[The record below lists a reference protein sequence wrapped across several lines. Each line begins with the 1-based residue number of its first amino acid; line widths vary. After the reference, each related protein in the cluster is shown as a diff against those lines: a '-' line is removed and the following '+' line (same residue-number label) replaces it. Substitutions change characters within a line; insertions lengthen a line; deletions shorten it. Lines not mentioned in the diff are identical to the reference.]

1 MEVSAVFYKCTYCVF
16 TLYGRSLFLQFLIN
30 KYSLYVAN
38 LYFAITGSKVN
49 IKKLF
54 EMSAGQ
60 KCCVIGTLFK
70 SMELK
75 PNILKEIS
83 KDVSKAA
90 TFIKLDPYQN
100 AQKVQFFFSIAL
112 FVCASDFKVKTV
124 YPLDGFQCAISR
136 AMPLHKLK

>member
-1 MEVSAVFYKCTYCVF
+1 MPSANPAYCVF
-16 TLYGRSLFLQFLIN
+16 TLYGRSVFLQFLIN
-30 KYSLYVAN
+30 KYSLNVAN

-83 KDVSKAA
+83 KDVSIGA
-90 TFIKLDPYQN
+90 TLLKLDSFLCCFQTSLPL
-100 AQKVQFFFSIAL
+100 AAL
-112 FVCASDFKVKTV
+112 
-124 YPLDGFQCAISR
+124 PL
-136 AMPLHKLK
+136 